1 MREPLNVLVFTRE
14 SSAPYR
20 ARLIDS
26 GEVRYL
32 FCESQ
37 DAIAARIEE
46 ADVILGSVSFP
57 AQLLSRVSRLRW
69 IQVTGAGVDGL
80 LAQGRLP
87 AHVLLTRA
95 ELSFGDQIAEYVIGH
110 LLVGT
115 QRLRDVHRLQAARRW
130 EPLTVEFLKGR
141 TMGVAGT
148 GSIGRA
154 VAQRARGVG
163 MRTVGLSRTVRE
175 LAGFDACYGREQL
188 PEFLSDLDVL
198 VLCLPLTQ
206 ETRGLI
212 GSKEL
217 ACMKRSAILVNVA
230 RGAIVDETAL
240 IDALRGKAIRAAI
253 LDVFTEEPLPETSPL
268 WAIEGVTIT
277 SHHAGLNV
285 PDEMI
290 DYFLANL
297 ARFRSGDPLHG
308 LVDPDR
314 GY

>member
-26 GEVRYL
+26 DEVRYV

-37 DAIAARIEE
+37 EAAATRIEE

-57 AQLLSRVSRLRW
+57 AQLLSRASRLGW
-69 IQVTGAGVDGL
+69 VQVTGAGVDGF
-80 LAQGRLP
+80 LAQGDLP

-95 ELSFGDQIAEYVIGH
+95 DVSFGDQIAEYVIGH
-110 LLVGT
+110 LLALT
-115 QRLRDVHRLQAARRW
+115 QRLRDVHRLQAARQW

-154 VAQRARGVG
+154 VARRALGMG
-163 MRTVGLSRTVRE
+163 MRTVGLSRTKRE
-175 LAGFDACYGREQL
+175 IAEFDARYGPERL
-188 PEFLSDLDVL
+188 CEFLSDLDVV
-198 VLCLPLTQ
+198 VLCLPLTP

-212 GSKEL
+212 GREEF
-217 ACMKRSAILVNVA
+217 ACMKRSAILVNAA
-230 RGAIVDETAL
+230 RGAVVDEAAL
-240 IDALRGKAIRAAI
+240 IDALREKRIRAAI

-268 WAIEGVTIT
+268 WTMEDVTIT

-285 PDEMI
+285 PDEII

-297 ARFRSGDPLHG
+297 ARFRSGEPLHG
-308 LVDPDR
+308 LVDPER